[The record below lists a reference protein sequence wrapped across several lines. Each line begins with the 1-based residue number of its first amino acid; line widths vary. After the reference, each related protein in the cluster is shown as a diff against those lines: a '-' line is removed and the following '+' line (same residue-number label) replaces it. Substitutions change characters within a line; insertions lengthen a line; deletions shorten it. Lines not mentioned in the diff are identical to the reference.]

1 MAPICACTMVIHNGY
16 NFRLCNALCQL
27 RIAGPVIDDAKAGIE
42 SYVEH
47 RMKREHQILE
57 EFAAAQQRTV
67 FTSLQLTLAIYGS
80 LPLPIM
86 FSAHKNVTQH
96 LEKLHSDGKIVPVN
110 SIWLPC
116 CWKLC

>member
-1 MAPICACTMVIHNGY
+1 VYYWLLSAVSCDH
-16 NFRLCNALCQL
+16 FSLCYALFPL

-42 SYVEH
+42 SYIEH
-47 RMKREHQILE
+47 RMKREHQILGKL
-57 EFAAAQQRTV
+57 AAAQQHTV
-67 FTSLQLTLAIYGS
+67 LTSLQLTLAIYGS

-96 LEKLHSDGKIVPVN
+96 LQKLQSDGKIEPVN

-116 CWKLC
+116 CWRLC